1 MLDAAT
7 RAQVLADL
15 NAVYQTRKPLPLLTQ
30 TYPDITVGDAYAI
43 QEAFIAERLAAGR
56 TIRGYKVGLTSKAMQ
71 ETMGSTEPDFSA
83 MTDDLFAPEDT
94 PLAIAHFFR
103 PMIEIEVAFVM
114 KHALKGPG
122 VLPVDVI
129 RATDFVLPS
138 IEIVDFRVGPGP
150 GMTITD
156 TVADLAACGAAVLG
170 ANPRRLEQLDLRTMH
185 GEMVINGKV
194 VQAGF
199 ANAVLGNPVTAVA
212 WLANKLG
219 EFGVTFEPGHTI
231 LTGSFVR
238 AMPVQAGDEVIA
250 RFDQGLGS
258 VKTAFI

>member
-1 MLDAAT
+1 MLDAQT
-7 RAQVLADL
+7 RAKILADI
-15 NAVYQTRKPLPLLTQ
+15 NNVYQTRKPLPLLTK
-30 TYPDITVGDAYAI
+30 TYPEIEIADAYAI
-43 QEAFIAERLAAGR
+43 QQEFIAQRIADGR
-56 TIRGYKVGLTSKAMQ
+56 RIKGYKVGLTSKAMQ
-71 ETMGSTEPDFSA
+71 ETMGSTEPDFSS
-83 MTDDLFAPEDT
+83 MTDDLFVPEDT
-94 PLAIAHFFR
+94 PLDMANFFH

-122 VLPVDVI
+122 IQPVDVI

-170 ANPRRLEQLDLRTMH
+170 ANPRRLDQLDLRTMR
-185 GEMVINGKV
+185 GEMVINGEV
-194 VQAGF
+194 VQSGLA
-199 ANAVLGNPVTAVA
+199 AAVLGNPVTAVA

-219 EFGVTFEPGHTI
+219 EFGVTFEPGDTI

-238 AMPVQAGDEVIA
+238 AMPVKTGDSVVA
-250 RFDQGLGS
+250 RFDQGLGD
-258 VKTAFI
+258 VKTEFV